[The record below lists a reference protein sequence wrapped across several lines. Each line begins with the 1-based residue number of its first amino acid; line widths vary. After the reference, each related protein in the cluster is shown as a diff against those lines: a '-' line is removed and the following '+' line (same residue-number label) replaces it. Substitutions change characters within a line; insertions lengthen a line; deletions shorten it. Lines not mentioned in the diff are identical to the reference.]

1 MVAPHHYLDRSFVIY
16 FNLDSRHAMY
26 DVDPIIKNPPIHN
39 VISGSSENNA

>member
-16 FNLDSRHAMY
+16 FNFDSRHAMY

-39 VISGSSENNA
+39 VISGSYANNA